1 MPEVVRLIQVGAG
14 SMGRAWLD
22 AIRADPGV
30 ELAGLVDLDAE
41 VARRAAADHGFTGGS
56 AAESGVDR
64 GAATGH
70 GPAEVVIGT
79 DLAAVIA
86 AARPDALV
94 NVTVPEAHRATTVTA
109 LEAGLPVLCEK
120 PMAPTVA
127 EARAMVDAAERTGRL
142 LMVSQSRR
150 YSPQVA
156 AFRRLIAR
164 IGPIGTLN
172 CQFFKA
178 PHFGG
183 FREEMAEPLLLDMAI
198 HQFDLARLLT
208 GADPLTVG
216 CDSYNPPW
224 SWFAGNAAAEATF
237 VLAGGIRFTFSGSW
251 CAPGQETS
259 WNGSWRV
266 AGEHG
271 TVTWD
276 GDNAP
281 VAELADGST
290 AVAELG
296 GEPEGIAGSLA
307 EFTRCVRAG
316 DRPDSAAARNIVSL
330 AMVEAAVRSAAEGR
344 PVAIADVLTPT
355 TDM

>member
-1 MPEVVRLIQVGAG
+1 MPERVRLIQVGAG
-14 SMGRAWLD
+14 SMGRAWLG

-41 VARRAAADHGFTGGS
+41 VARRAAA
-56 AAESGVDR
+56 
-64 GAATGH
+64 GH
-70 GPAEVVIGT
+70 GYDDVVVGT

-86 AARPDALV
+86 GTRPDAMV
-94 NVTVPEAHRATTVTA
+94 NVTIPEAHRATTVTA

-120 PMAPTVA
+120 PIAPTVA
-127 EARAMVDAAERTGRL
+127 EARVMVDAAERSGRL

-150 YSPQVA
+150 YSPQVV
-156 AFRRLIAR
+156 AFRRLIAGL
-164 IGPIGTLN
+164 GPIGTLN

-183 FREEMAEPLLLDMAI
+183 FREEMADPLLLDMAI

-208 GADPLTVG
+208 GADPVTVA

-237 VLAGGIRFTFSGSW
+237 VLAGGSRFTFSGSW
-251 CAPGQETS
+251 CAPGLETS
-259 WNGSWRV
+259 WNGSWRIS
-266 AGEHG
+266 GEHG

-281 VAELADGST
+281 VAQLADGST
-290 AVAELG
+290 PVVELG
-296 GEPEGIAGSLA
+296 AEPEGIAGSLA
-307 EFTRCVRAG
+307 EFVRCVRDG

-330 AMVEAAVRSAAEGR
+330 AMVEAAVRSAAEHR
-344 PVAIADVLTPT
+344 PVAIADVLGPA
-355 TDM
+355 DQLGG